1 MILISRPIGFLL
13 GQIPLVLYVAWR
25 GALMTLALVGWVVGI
40 LVGTL
45 IGGLASGFLRG
56 YKG

>member
-1 MILISRPIGFLL
+1 MIIIGRPIIFLL
-13 GQIPLVLYVAWR
+13 RQIPLVLYVLWR
-25 GALMTLALVGWVVGI
+25 GALMALALVGWVVGI

>member
-1 MILISRPIGFLL
+1 MIAISRLIGFLL

-25 GALMTLALVGWVVGI
+25 GALMALAFVGWVVGTLI
-40 LVGTL
+40 GTL